1 MDAQQAAIYFQANPD
16 VAAEFARDNAGMS
29 PEQFASWHYANN
41 GWKEQRALPQVVNAR
56 DYFAANPDVAAAY
69 AQGGQGMTPDEF
81 AQAHYDQYVA
91 TGKEKRNVA
100 LAPAPRSGYNPD
112 GSQRTSANPN
122 NVAPDVQ
129 VVGPSGTG
137 IISGA
142 QAAADADPGAA
153 YRAQRQAEADA
164 ALAPQRALEGWQAQI
179 EAQPWYKDFTRA
191 LGPRQAFGG
200 GESNWGYNSRT
211 GQFTNAWNQLIDQYG
226 TVDPREYAAANGLPP
241 PPEAGWQSDPT
252 KWQRDLRPEPTRS
265 PYQQDIANR
274 QAANAATA
282 GRPLSQR
289 RPATLQPPAA
299 PLQYGTPIPEGGPKG
314 IDDGSLQRVPPNP
327 SAAGVAPPAPK
338 PLISAA
344 RMPATVKSSPTTSPG
359 AVSSAIGPSN
369 PATVAPAR
377 SFEMPRQ
384 PQSRVQTTRNGL
396 VGNWMRRG

>member
-1 MDAQQAAIYFQANPD
+1 MNAAQAALYLQQNPD
-16 VAAEFARDNAGMS
+16 VAQAYAAAGQGMS
-29 PEQFASWHYANN
+29 PEQFASAHYAQF
-41 GWKEQRALPQVVNAR
+41 GWSEQRKLPDDPNA
-56 DYFAANPDVAAAY
+56 P
-69 AQGGQGMTPDEF
+69 P
-81 AQAHYDQYVA
+81 
-91 TGKEKRNVA
+91 
-100 LAPAPRSGYNPD
+100 PRSGYNAD
-112 GSQRTSANPN
+112 GSQRTTANPN
-122 NVAPDVQ
+122 NDALPVTTY
-129 VVGPSGTG
+129 GPNGPG

-164 ALAPQRALEGWQAQI
+164 ALAPQRALESWQAQI

-191 LGPRQAFGG
+191 LGPRQAFGA
-200 GESNWGYNSRT
+200 GESNWGYDSRT
-211 GQFTNAWNQLIDQYG
+211 GKFTNAWNGLIDKYG
-226 TVDPREYAAANGLPP
+226 TVDPREYAAKNGLPP

-252 KWQRDLRPEPTRS
+252 KWQRDTTPEPTRS

-289 RPATLQPPAA
+289 NPATPVTPAPAPAPAPVAQP
-299 PLQYGTPIPEGGPKG
+299 Q
-314 IDDGSLQRVPPNP
+314 P